1 MTDVLV
7 VGCVCLNPLSFA
19 GVEICGA
26 PRGQNVHDAMRCS
39 RPRGHHGK
47 HVACSWSIHKMA
59 DWEAG
64 IAE

>member
-19 GVEICGA
+19 GVEICSA

-39 RPRGHHGK
+39 RPRGHHGASEIK
-47 HVACSWSIHKMA
+47 QTSPF
-59 DWEAG
+59 
-64 IAE
+64 AEFIENFEP